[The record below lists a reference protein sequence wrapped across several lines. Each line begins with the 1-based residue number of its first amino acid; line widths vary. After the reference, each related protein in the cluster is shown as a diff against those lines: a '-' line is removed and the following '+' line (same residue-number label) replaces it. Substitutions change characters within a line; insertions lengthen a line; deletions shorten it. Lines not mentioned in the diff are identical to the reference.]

1 MGQKELEGFFAQ
13 FMTKAPLFLNKK
25 VLQANYTPDS
35 IMHRD
40 DQIKQI
46 AQVLSPCLRNEK
58 PSNLFIYGKTGTGKT
73 VSIKYTTSQ
82 IFELT
87 QKNNIPLSVLYLN
100 CKLKKVADTEYRVIA
115 QLARELHKEVPATG
129 LPTDEVYN
137 IFYKTIN
144 EKGGVFL
151 IILDEIDQL
160 VKKVGDEI
168 LYNLTRIN
176 SELDHAQVSLV
187 GISNDLM
194 FADDLDPR
202 VKSSLSEEYLVFP
215 PYNALQIQDILKERA
230 SKAFKQHVIHAGV
243 IEKCAALS
251 AREHGDVRRALE
263 LLRVAGEICERKGAT
278 TVIISHLDEA
288 EEKIEK
294 DRVMEL
300 VSTQPKQFQA
310 VLYSILHLSTKR
322 KEAQL
327 ITGDVYE
334 IYKHVCKQTGLVPLT
349 QRRISDIIAELD
361 MLGIICSRVIS
372 KGRYGRTREISI
384 AVPENTI
391 PKIYSV
397 LLEALDLK
405 E

>member
-1 MGQKELEGFFAQ
+1 MGQKELDGFFAQ

-82 IFELT
+82 IHELT

-115 QLARELHKEVPATG
+115 QLARELHKEVPTTG

-144 EKGGVFL
+144 ETGGVFL

-194 FADDLDPR
+194 FADNLDPR
-202 VKSSLSEEYLVFP
+202 VKSSLSEEYIVFP

-230 SKAFKQHVIHAGV
+230 AKAFKPHIIQTGV

-263 LLRVAGEICERKGAT
+263 LLRVAGEISERRGAT
-278 TVIISHLDEA
+278 TVIIAHLDEA

-310 VLYSILHLSTKR
+310 VLYSILHLSTSQKDN
-322 KEAQL
+322 QL

-334 IYKHVCKQTGLVPLT
+334 IYKHVCKQTGLIPLT

-372 KGRYGRTREISI
+372 KGRYGRTREISV

-397 LLEALDLK
+397 LLESLDLK